1 MRKVLVVIA
10 LTLSMFTVSS
20 AQRGGSFVGSLG
32 IGLTAAQGDFSDN
45 VVGFSAGSGFGME
58 GGLQFYLWSGFS
70 IGGFVNYMRFGSTYP
85 TPQGRLSFAFS
96 QMGGQAKMNFI
107 GLSNGTTY
115 LTGGAGLFTPS
126 AHYYI
131 PENSYDVTGVES
143 GTFFFGGLGIS
154 SKTDRK
160 TIYEFEIRY
169 NVARADYTLET
180 TESNV
185 WDFVYAGIKISFAS
199 KGKEAPP
206 RF

>member
-10 LTLSMFTVSS
+10 LTLSMFTISN
-20 AQRGGSFVGSLG
+20 AQSGGTFVGSLG

-45 VVGFSAGSGFGME
+45 VVGYYAGSGFGME
-58 GGLQFYLWSGFS
+58 GGLQYYLLRGFS

-96 QMGGQAKMNFI
+96 QIGGQAKLNLFGI
-107 GLSNGTTY
+107 SDGVLFV
-115 LTGGAGLFTPS
+115 TGGGGMFTPS

-131 PENSYDVTGVES
+131 PENSYNVAGDTT
-143 GTFFFGGLGIS
+143 GTFVFGGLGLS
-154 SKTDRK
+154 SRTDRK
-160 TIYEFEIRY
+160 MIYEFEIKY
-169 NVARADYTLET
+169 NIGRAGYTLET

-185 WDFVYAGIKISFAS
+185 WDFIYAGIKISFAS